1 MRCSLASQR
10 KQISRRKTRLI
21 GHALSFSHKARRTKH
36 RAAEGID
43 VGVHAAPP
51 LRLLIPLF
59 AIAANNPA
67 LSVMAEHNVV
77 ATSPGEPVTTLA
89 SASPEDSPKMDGC
102 RRCLAVVFV
111 PPELILGPQ
120 LLSSYRVYTA
130 KMNREPSMVF
140 VWFLTVGHL
149 VLWFSCVECGE
160 GANVF
165 SGWDNVTDFDHS
177 GVAPIVFPCVMVVG
191 LVMAS
196 VSTYLMYR
204 DRHGGPSSLARDML
218 AVALL
223 WNQLVLTAVVE
234 HIVSGTEEHGLE
246 STEHGLES
254 TEHGLE
260 STEHGVES
268 TDHNSDAMEHDA
280 VSVILFSLVATIMS
294 VQCLAQQGISF
305 PKFVGF
311 CVCTLVA
318 GGIILGTGGHRGA
331 SAHFLWSAITTELAL
346 VILYRKRALGIIDSF
361 LKTSMKALSSIHAKY
376 PRCEARLCNVD
387 FDSKLG
393 CGGTGQVFRGTYCG
407 QAIAAKEVFSV
418 ALRQELTEEILKESE
433 MWAQA
438 GNHP

>member
-1 MRCSLASQR
+1 M
-10 KQISRRKTRLI
+10 
-21 GHALSFSHKARRTKH
+21 
-36 RAAEGID
+36 
-43 VGVHAAPP
+43 
-51 LRLLIPLF
+51 
-59 AIAANNPA
+59 
-67 LSVMAEHNVV
+67 MAEHHV
-77 ATSPGEPVTTLA
+77 ATGARKPTATLT
-89 SASPEDSPKMDGC
+89 SAAPNDSPKMDGC

-130 KMNREPSMVF
+130 KMNQESSMVF

-165 SGWDNVTDFDHS
+165 SDWGNVTDFDHR
-177 GVAPIVFPCVMVVG
+177 GVAPIVFPCVIVVG

-204 DRHGGPSSLARDML
+204 HRHGGGPSSLAQDML

-234 HIVSGTEEHGLE
+234 HVVAGTDEQGSDL
-246 STEHGLES
+246 TEHDFES
-254 TEHGLE
+254 
-260 STEHGVES
+260 
-268 TDHNSDAMEHDA
+268 MEHDV
-280 VSVILFSLVATIMS
+280 VSFILFSLVATIMS
-294 VQCLAQQGISF
+294 VQSLAQQGISF

-311 CVCTLVA
+311 CVCTLIG
-318 GGIILGTGGHRGA
+318 GGIILGSGGHTGA
-331 SAHFLWSAITTELAL
+331 APHFLWSAIVTELTL
-346 VILYRKRALGIIDSF
+346 MILYRKRALRIIDHF
-361 LKTSMKALSSIHAKY
+361 LKKSMKALNSIHSKY
-376 PRCEARLCNVD
+376 PRCEARLCNVN

-393 CGGTGQVFRGTYCG
+393 CGSAGQVFRGTYCG

-418 ALRQELTEEILKESE
+418 ALRHELTEEILKESE